1 MVNASGVGASGEFNA
16 INYDELELA
25 VIERFSALGLRPS
38 RLARWAARAGDPGG
52 VSLLSPIPWPKNPQI
67 VWLASGNRTE

>member
-1 MVNASGVGASGEFNA
+1 VVNASGVGASGEFNA

-38 RLARWAARAGDPGG
+38 RLARAGDPGG

-67 VWLASGNRTE
+67 VWLASGNMTE